1 MISNAGDIVICPY
14 NPEHKVLQK
23 TLVKHKFKSHPVLY
37 KKDLDASYKKKL
49 QEQEDVGNHK
59 MNEVATSLSNATGGP
74 LNPLIGANIVKEGWL
89 YKRGERIKNWRP
101 RYFVLIDNGALIG
114 FKNKPDVNS
123 MGDPLNNFTVKG
135 CQIMS
140 TDRPKPYTFI
150 IKGLQ
155 WTTVIERMFH
165 VEGEKEREDW
175 LAAIKMVAENLASEC
190 EDVDMVTDN
199 PMVEDLC
206 EKFSRQGT
214 SNSKSSGK
222 RKVTLENFEFLKVLG
237 KGTFGKVIL
246 CREKATRRLFAI
258 KILKKEVIIQ
268 KDEVAHTLTENRVL
282 RSTNHPFLTSL
293 KYSFQTNDR
302 LCFVMEY
309 VNGGELFFHLSRERV
324 FSEDRTRFYG
334 AEIISALAYLHSQG
348 IIYRDLKL
356 ENLLLDKDGHIKIA
370 DFGLCKEDI
379 TYGRTTKTFCGT
391 PEYLAPEV
399 LEDNDY
405 GRAVDWWGIGVVMY
419 EMMCGRLPFYNR
431 DHDVLFT
438 LIIMEEVKFP
448 RTLSAEA
455 RDLLAGLL
463 IKDPAQRLGGGPDDA
478 KEIMV
483 HPFFTCINWRDLEQK
498 KIPPPFKP
506 QVTSDIDTRYFDSEF
521 TGESVELTPP
531 EQSGPLGAIQEEPY
545 FPQFSFQDL
554 SSTLGSSAHISSS
567 ISSVAQMHIYQYGAL
582 SSTSA
587 VTPTPKQDDLVLGL
601 LKQIIR
607 KQNIIQATLQLV
619 NNVNYLKTKENV
631 KQKLVAVN
639 NSIFPVF
646 DFPLKDDENLLQL
659 EQYSENKK
667 QTNDTIQ

>member
-1 MISNAGDIVICPY
+1 MRSLKPTVYEFFN
-14 NPEHKVLQK
+14 VL
-23 TLVKHKFKSHPVLY
+23 
-37 KKDLDASYKKKL
+37 
-49 QEQEDVGNHK
+49 GI
-59 MNEVATSLSNATGGP
+59 MNEMREPGSSSVVPPIPSFNGVG
-74 LNPLIGANIVKEGWL
+74 IVKDGWL
-89 YKRGERIKNWRP
+89 FKRGEHIKNWRP
-101 RYFVLIDNGALIG
+101 RFFILLENGSLIG
-114 FKNKPDVNS
+114 FKNKPANTS
-123 MGDPLNNFTVKG
+123 AFSDPLNNFTVKG

-140 TDRPKPYTFI
+140 FDRPKPYTFI
-150 IKGLQ
+150 IRGLQ
-155 WTTVIERMFH
+155 WTTVIERMFY
-165 VEGEKEREDW
+165 VDTAKEREEW
-175 LAAIKMVAENLASEC
+175 VEAIKMVSERMSADC
-190 EDVDMVTDN
+190 EDVDMASSGQEITTA
-199 PMVEDLC
+199 EELS
-206 EKFSRQGT
+206 EKCSLQGT
-214 SNSKSSGK
+214 SISKSTGK
-222 RKVTLENFEFLKVLG
+222 RKVTLESFEFLKVLG

-246 CREKATRRLFAI
+246 CREKATSRLYAI
-258 KILKKEVIIQ
+258 KILKKEVIIK
-268 KDEVAHTLTENRVL
+268 KDEVAHTQTENRVL

-356 ENLLLDKDGHIKIA
+356 ENLLLDKEGHIKIA

-448 RTLSAEA
+448 KNISMEA
-455 RDLLAGLL
+455 RDLLSGLL
-463 IKDPAQRLGGGPDDA
+463 VKDPVRRLGGGPDDA
-478 KEIMV
+478 KEIMI
-483 HPFFTCINWRDLEQK
+483 HPFFSRINWRDLEQK

-531 EQSGPLGAIQEEPY
+531 DNVAPLNAIQEEPY

-554 SSTLGSSAHISSS
+554 SSTLGSSAHISGSMN
-567 ISSVAQMHIYQYGAL
+567 SVAPMQ
-582 SSTSA
+582 
-587 VTPTPKQDDLVLGL
+587 
-601 LKQIIR
+601 
-607 KQNIIQATLQLV
+607 
-619 NNVNYLKTKENV
+619 
-631 KQKLVAVN
+631 
-639 NSIFPVF
+639 
-646 DFPLKDDENLLQL
+646 
-659 EQYSENKK
+659 
-667 QTNDTIQ
+667 